1 MGFEEPY
8 WVNSAR
14 QLARLFEH
22 MPNVNPSD
30 LGDDPQKFVTSY
42 VPPAG
47 SWSEWAETSRESF
60 VHMSDKQF
68 QSIYETYLEERDKP
82 GFKNW
87 EESS

>member
-8 WVNSAR
+8 WVDSAR
-14 QLARLFEH
+14 ILARLFEH
-22 MPNVNPSD
+22 MPDVNPSD
-30 LGDDPQKFVTSY
+30 LGDNFQEFLKSY

-47 SWSEWAETSRESF
+47 SWDERMEAFRSVF
-60 VHMSDKQF
+60 VQMGDKQF
-68 QSIYETYLEERDKP
+68 RGVYETYLEERDKP